1 MGRCGACLRPYRP
14 ASSPSVSTALVSDR
28 FPPANMAPSKPKK
41 APSQSSTLYD
51 FFPGF
56 PTTPAASSS
65 KTPRTTPRTGK
76 TLAKPSLFKT
86 PRVTKRASAAED
98 DIIVISDDE
107 DASSARQGL
116 KREVDGDDVIVLNDT
131 PPKAKRVRR
140 STDSSISLDIVKQ
153 ETASSSMDI
162 EDDGFGLPS
171 ALLCTPPAP
180 SLAAQAYPTPV
191 SASGSRMLISTTT
204 LSSGLTKTDDASDG
218 SPAAAVPRTPTAIPS
233 DASHAPSALPT
244 ISLSG
249 TRSDFQIPPLDSNV
263 CKAPSP
269 PFHEVAPDIAECADD
284 AWENGEDEIL
294 PFELPAGVEVIPMA
308 DVDESQLDHRICP
321 VCNISLPED
330 RDVCST
336 HHLPSSLLNSLM
348 SRSRKPTSWSVRS
361 C

>member
-1 MGRCGACLRPYRP
+1 
-14 ASSPSVSTALVSDR
+14 
-28 FPPANMAPSKPKK
+28 MAPSKPKK

-76 TLAKPSLFKT
+76 TPAKPSLFKT
-86 PRVTKRASAAED
+86 PRLTKRASAAED

-140 STDSSISLDIVKQ
+140 SMDSSISVDVVKQ

-171 ALLCTPPAP
+171 ALLCTPPTP

-191 SASGSRMLISTTT
+191 SASGSRMLISPT
-204 LSSGLTKTDDASDG
+204 LLSTKADDASDG
-218 SPAAAVPRTPTAIPS
+218 SPAAAVRRTHTAISS

-244 ISLSG
+244 TYLSG
-249 TRSDFQIPPLDSNV
+249 TRSDFPIPPLDPNL

-269 PFHEVAPDIAECADD
+269 PFPEVAPDIANCADD
-284 AWENGEDEIL
+284 TWENGEDEIL
-294 PFELPAGVEVIPMA
+294 PYAPLAGVEGIPMA

-336 HHLPSSLLNSLM
+336 HYLPYFLLNSLM
-348 SRSRKPTSWSVRS
+348 FRSQKLTSWSARS

>member
-1 MGRCGACLRPYRP
+1 MMGRCGACLRPHRP
-14 ASSPSVSTALVSDR
+14 ASGPSVSTALVSNR
-28 FPPANMAPSKPKK
+28 FPPATMAPSKPKK

-76 TLAKPSLFKT
+76 TPAKPSLFKT
-86 PRVTKRASAAED
+86 PRLTKRASAAED
-98 DIIVISDDE
+98 DIIIISDDE
-107 DASSARQGL
+107 DASNARQGL

-140 STDSSISLDIVKQ
+140 SMDSSISLDVVKQ

-171 ALLCTPPAP
+171 ALLCTPPTP

-191 SASGSRMLISTTT
+191 SASGSRVLISTTPFQ
-204 LSSGLTKTDDASDG
+204 SDLTKADDASDG
-218 SPAAAVPRTPTAIPS
+218 LQAAAVRRVHIASSS
-233 DASHAPSALPT
+233 DASHALSALPT
-244 ISLSG
+244 TSLPG
-249 TRSDFQIPPLDSNV
+249 MRSDSQTLPVDSNI

-269 PFHEVAPDIAECADD
+269 LSPEVVPDIANCADD

-294 PFELPAGVEVIPMA
+294 PFEPSAGVEGIPMA
-308 DVDESQLDHRICP
+308 DVDESQLDYRICP
-321 VCNISLPED
+321 VCNVSLPED

-336 HHLPSSLLNSLM
+336 HYLPPSLLNSHM
-348 SRSRKPTSWSVRS
+348 SRSRKPMS
-361 C
+361 

>member
-1 MGRCGACLRPYRP
+1 MGRCGACLRPHRP
-14 ASSPSVSTALVSDR
+14 ASGPSVSTALVSDR
-28 FPPANMAPSKPKK
+28 IPPATMAPSKPKK
-41 APSQSSTLYD
+41 TPSQSSTLYD

-86 PRVTKRASAAED
+86 PRLTKRASAAED

-107 DASSARQGL
+107 DASNARQGL
-116 KREVDGDDVIVLNDT
+116 KREADGDDVIVLNDT

-140 STDSSISLDIVKQ
+140 SMDSSVSPDFVKQ
-153 ETASSSMDI
+153 ETASSLIDI

-171 ALLCTPPAP
+171 ALLCTPPTP

-191 SASGSRMLISTTT
+191 SASGSRVLINMAP
-204 LSSGLTKTDDASDG
+204 LSSNLAKADDGSDG
-218 SPAAAVPRTPTAIPS
+218 SLASAVPRTHTAVSS
-233 DASHAPSALPT
+233 DASYAPSTLPT
-244 ISLSG
+244 TSLSEM
-249 TRSDFQIPPLDSNV
+249 RQDFQLPPPDSNL

-269 PFHEVAPDIAECADD
+269 PFPEVAQGVANSADVS
-284 AWENGEDEIL
+284 WEEEIL
-294 PFELPAGVEVIPMA
+294 PFGPTADGEGISMA

-321 VCNISLPED
+321 VCNTTLPED
-330 RDVCST
+330 RHVCST
-336 HHLPSSLLNSLM
+336 PRLPSCLLNLLM